1 MHSDLTIFPNMVQ
14 LHRRRRQAVQE
25 ALQQLQWLTLR
36 AARDAPLERFVRDT
50 NPLHSGRLARA
61 LLDVLPT
68 STKYQCAATDVLGTV
83 RHTMLVLGERR
94 KWHEIGVGGVISIR
108 ASATVRVW
116 HAV

>member
-1 MHSDLTIFPNMVQ
+1 MVQ

-36 AARDAPLERFVRDT
+36 AARDAPLERFVREV
-50 NPLHSGRLARA
+50 NPLPSGRLARA

-68 STKYQCAATDVLGTV
+68 NQCATADVLGTV
-83 RHTMLVLGERR
+83 RHTMLVMGERR
-94 KWHEIGVGGVISIR
+94 KWSEMSVGTKRYIRVGVM
-108 ASATVRVW
+108 VRVG